1 MTTTAVA
8 PSSPLST
15 LLREGSQTEH
25 HEAEGSSFMSELLAG
40 HVDGRGYAH
49 YLTLMRRV
57 YDALESVASE
67 LRDDPLAGVVI
78 DPALERLA
86 AIDADLAFWSRGEQ
100 IVVDSPATDR
110 YVARIHDAAQW
121 GGLFVAHHY
130 TRYLGDLSGGQ
141 AIGRLLSRTFD
152 LDGEGVA
159 FYDFPGIPKPKV
171 YKDGYRARLDTLDL
185 DDAQRGRMLDEVRAV
200 FGLNGGVF
208 AELSTKLDEYRM
220 P

>member
-1 MTTTAVA
+1 MTATAAA
-8 PSSPLST
+8 PTSPLST

-25 HEAEGSSFMSELLAG
+25 HDAEGSSFMSELLAG

-57 YDALESVASE
+57 YDALESTAAE
-67 LRDDPLAGVVI
+67 LSDDPIAAAVI

-86 AIDADLAFWSRGEQ
+86 ALDADLAFWTKGEAV
-100 IVVDSPATDR
+100 VVDSPATDR
-110 YVARIHDAAQW
+110 YVARIREVKEW

-152 LDGEGVA
+152 LDGAGVA

-171 YKDGYRARLDTLDL
+171 YKDGYRARLDALTLDE
-185 DDAQRGRMLDEVRAV
+185 AQRGRMLDEVRVV
-200 FGLNGGVF
+200 FGLNGAIF
-208 AELSTKLDEYRM
+208 AELSTHLDEYRLA
-220 P
+220 